1 MILLFLA
8 NGMLSEV
15 DLHLLDVI
23 ANFER
28 IQKYNLYEL
37 WFTKNKKLTNEEINE
52 CARGKNAKFNSK

>member
-52 CARGKNAKFNSK
+52 CARV